1 MRIVLAIAIV
11 ATFVFAAWW
20 NNPTVAG
27 AGQTGA
33 VSVISMMATV
43 TDLPTQQYAAF

>member
-1 MRIVLAIAIV
+1 MRIVLAIAIA

-20 NNPTVAG
+20 NNLAG

-33 VSVISMMATV
+33 VSITSMMAAV
-43 TDLPTQQYAAF
+43 TDLPSQQYAAF